1 MFVAVSY
8 DLSDDDKKRGMESLL
23 REYGFDKRHE
33 GYWESVTMKER
44 YLARLKRDMDRLT
57 DSYDSIRLIQYPL
70 DDELVLTGLQN
81 KRWKRT
87 TVRK

>member
-1 MFVAVSY
+1 MFVAISY

-23 REYGFDKRHE
+23 REYGFEKRHE
-33 GYWESVTMKER
+33 GFWESFKMKER
-44 YLARLKRDMDRLT
+44 YLSRLKRDIDRIT
-57 DSYDSIRLIQYPL
+57 DSYDSIRLVQYPL
-70 DDELVLTGLQN
+70 DNDLVVTSLQN